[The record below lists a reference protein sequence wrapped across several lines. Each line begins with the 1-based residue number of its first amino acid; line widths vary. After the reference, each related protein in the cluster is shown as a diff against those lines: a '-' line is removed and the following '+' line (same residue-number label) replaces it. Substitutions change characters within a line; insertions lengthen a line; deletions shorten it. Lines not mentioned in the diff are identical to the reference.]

1 MVMIANAS
9 PRNLSAKF
17 GVCCFPST
25 PPAIEVAKNAV
36 NVNLPT
42 SFGGRALLANP
53 IRSPFII
60 PRLQTTQTTLTTR
73 SSTRPSATT
82 TMSS

>member
-25 PPAIEVAKNAV
+25 PPAIEVQCQSSDK
-36 NVNLPT
+36 LRWP
-42 SFGGRALLANP
+42 R
-53 IRSPFII
+53 FISESNSI
-60 PRLQTTQTTLTTR
+60 AIYY
-73 SSTRPSATT
+73 SATPNNPDHAHDEK
-82 TMSS
+82 